1 MRSKCGRAFSFFAP
15 YIWNVVHFRVSVF
28 RVLEKKKRAFFLENC
43 PPPFSLF
50 FFFFPLFVTVKRE
63 RESESERSAFLSL
76 SL

>member
-1 MRSKCGRAFSFFAP
+1 MRSKCGRVFSFFAP

-28 RVLEKKKRAFFLENC
+28 RVLEKKEES
-43 PPPFSLF
+43 PPPYFSSSSLF
-50 FFFFPLFVTVKRE
+50 SSLFKERE